1 VPISD
6 DERARLRRRFD
17 DYHRTGDPAI
27 RDELVA
33 AHLRLAVHLARRFN
47 NRGVPLDD
55 LIQVASLGLLKAV
68 ERFEPGR
75 GLEFST
81 FATPTIV
88 GELKRHF
95 RDKGWSVRVPR
106 RVQEL
111 HVRLNVLVGELTH
124 RYGRSPTIAELA
136 HAARSSQEEVLE
148 AMEAAQAYRS
158 ASLDAPATDREG
170 AGPAQPELG
179 QADEQLFQLENKL
192 LVERLLA
199 TVAPREQLMI
209 RLRFYEE
216 MTQSEIAER
225 LDISQM
231 HVSRLLARCLQEF
244 RTHLESGGLDDD
256 GVSEQ
261 P

>member
-1 VPISD
+1 MPID
-6 DERARLRRRFD
+6 DQERERLRRRFEE
-17 DYHRTGDPAI
+17 YRRTGDESV
-27 RDELVA
+27 RDELVT
-33 AHLRLAVHLARRFN
+33 AHLRLAHHLARRFA

-55 LIQVASLGLLKAV
+55 LIQVASLGLLKAIS
-68 ERFEPGR
+68 RFEPER

-111 HVRLNVLVGELTH
+111 HVRLNSLIGELTH
-124 RYGRSPTIAELA
+124 QKGRSPTIAELA
-136 HAARSSQEEVLE
+136 AAARTSPEEVLE

-158 ASLDAPATDREG
+158 ASLDANGGEG
-170 AGPAQPELG
+170 NGWGPTEIAVDDAG
-179 QADEQLFQLENKL
+179 LFGTEDKL

-199 TVAPREQLMI
+199 TLPPREQLMV
-209 RLRFYEE
+209 RMRFYEE
-216 MTQSEIAER
+216 MTQTEIADR

-231 HVSRLLARCLQEF
+231 HVSRLLSRCLAQLREL
-244 RTHLESGGLDDD
+244 LEADDRD
-256 GVSEQ
+256 
-261 P
+261 

>member
-1 VPISD
+1 MPISD

-17 DYHRTGDPAI
+17 DYGRTGDPAV

-68 ERFEPGR
+68 ERFEPER

-124 RYGRSPTIAELA
+124 QLGRSPTIAELA
-136 HAARSSQEEVLE
+136 AAARTSEEEVLE

-158 ASLDAPATDREG
+158 ASLDAPGSDGEG
-170 AGPAQPELG
+170 PGPGASQLG
-179 QADEQLFQLENKL
+179 QDDEGLFQVENKI

-199 TVAPREQLMI
+199 TLPAREQLMV

-231 HVSRLLARCLQEF
+231 HVSRLLSRCLLQF
-244 RTHLESGGLDDD
+244 RELLAAGGFDDID
-256 GVSEQ
+256 PSQ

>member
-1 VPISD
+1 MPISD
-6 DERARLRRRFD
+6 DERARLRGRFD

-33 AHLRLAVHLARRFN
+33 AHLRLAVHLARRFG

-55 LIQVASLGLLKAV
+55 LTQVASLGLLKAV
-68 ERFEPGR
+68 ERFDPGR

-136 HAARSSQEEVLE
+136 LAARASQEEVLE

-158 ASLDAPATDREG
+158 ASLDAPGNDRDG
-170 AGPAQPELG
+170 AGPAIAELG
-179 QADEQLFQLENKL
+179 HADDRLFQVENKL

-199 TVAPREQLMI
+199 DLPPREQLMV

-231 HVSRLLARCLQEF
+231 HVSRLLARCLERF
-244 RTHLESGGLDDD
+244 RDLLEAEGLDDE
-256 GVSEQ
+256 GVSDR